1 MVLSASDVTVRFKGV
16 TALENVGLELTRG
29 RVHGVIG
36 PNGAGKSTLVD
47 VLSGRR
53 RAGKASIVYE
63 GADIGRR
70 SVVWRRRRG
79 IARSFQRTSVFPGL
93 AVRAHFDQVAR
104 RLKDDSVA
112 DLVASLGL
120 ESLLDQKCGEISYGD
135 QRRVDIGMAMVGMP
149 AVLLADEPG
158 AGLSRSQSLEMARFV
173 RQLAIERNMAVLYI
187 EHDVDAVF
195 EVCDE
200 VTVLNLG
207 RVLMSGTPD
216 EVRQDHRV
224 IDAYLGKEG

>member
-1 MVLSASDVTVRFKGV
+1 
-16 TALENVGLELTRG
+16 
-29 RVHGVIG
+29 
-36 PNGAGKSTLVD
+36 
-47 VLSGRR
+47 
-53 RAGKASIVYE
+53 
-63 GADIGRR
+63 
-70 SVVWRRRRG
+70 VWRRRRG

-224 IDAYLGKEG
+224 IDAYLGQEG